1 MWNWN
6 WVIVLLISVLAF
18 AKVEVGRC
26 RDYNSTDP
34 PAQQQLDKVSKLP
47 GQVFDLSFAHYSG
60 FVTVDQEAG
69 RSLFYWFFEAV
80 ENPSSKPLVLWLNG
94 GHNFSLSLLY
104 TYIGYKYNVHQLRY
118 IL

>member
-1 MWNWN
+1 MWKWN
-6 WVIVLLISVLAF
+6 WVIVLLIF
-18 AKVEVGRC
+18 AKVELGRS
-26 RDYNSTDP
+26 RDYNSSDP
-34 PAQQQLDKVSKLP
+34 PAQQQLDKVSNLP

-94 GHNFSLSLLY
+94 GHNFSFSLSY
-104 TYIGYKYNVHQLRY
+104 IYIGLHL
-118 IL
+118 ILSCGIS